1 MKAKLGQVC
10 KTMLEDEKVK
20 EILERQKYSI
30 SYQDAAAFKAAVEV
44 DDKRIEE
51 LIKAAGLA
59 KK

>member
-1 MKAKLGQVC
+1 
-10 KTMLEDEKVK
+10 MLEDEKVK

-44 DDKRIEE
+44 DERIEE

>member
-44 DDKRIEE
+44 DERIEE